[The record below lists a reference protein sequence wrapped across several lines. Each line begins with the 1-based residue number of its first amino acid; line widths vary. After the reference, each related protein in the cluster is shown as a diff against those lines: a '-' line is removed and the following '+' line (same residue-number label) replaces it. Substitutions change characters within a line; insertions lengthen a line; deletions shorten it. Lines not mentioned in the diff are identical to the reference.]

1 MESKRIYKIN
11 KRRFITI
18 IMFHFETV
26 KNFCTKAGI
35 SRSRFYR
42 ILSLSYTNKEPASFV
57 RLFNLLNDSLEDGK
71 YDYDLFWRV

>member
-11 KRRFITI
+11 ERRFITI

-26 KNFCTKAGI
+26 KNFCTKAEI

-42 ILSLSYTNKEPASFV
+42 ILNLSYTTKEPASFV

-71 YDYDLFWRV
+71 YDYDLFWRN